1 MQCEDLYSLLE
12 VQGCFLYAW
21 LALNPSE
28 SSYRSQPAQMKN
40 ENGTFGYGCYSLY
53 LRLGTASMD
62 GMECIGTCVGKHA
75 QVNDAGQVKM
85 QNALF
90 LAEKW

>member
-1 MQCEDLYSLLE
+1 MLE
-12 VQGCFLYAW
+12 VPGTFSNTW
-21 LALNPSE
+21 LALNLTV
-28 SSYRSQPAQMKN
+28 SSYESQPAKEKS
-40 ENGTFGYGCYSLY
+40 ENGTLGYGCYNLY

-62 GMECIGTCVGKHA
+62 GMECIGTCLGKNA
-75 QVNDAGQVKM
+75 RVNDAGQVKM